1 MCFICNL
8 QSLISAI
15 GCCNVYHPSHRHF
28 PNSCP
33 LCTLF
38 LLYSLYWLY
47 QWFPS
52 SWLCFLMLCYKL
64 PYKGYRLCWL
74 VLAAYICGWDW
85 HELECIH
92 LCDSFSL
99 AQSMPSIPWVTLC
112 CKKVTKLWKYLYSL
126 SWIFCPHLHGSWVAH
141 EWSITCPVTT
151 LQTLIMSYRHVGPS
165 LVLFLAHTH
174 FTFITLGNALST
186 IAHYPNYLIRITL
199 AHSPLPCSYHICY
212 TLCPDLTIYKLCS
225 R

>member
-33 LCTLF
+33 LCTIF

-112 CKKVTKLWKYLYSL
+112 CKKVTNCENICIHSVE
-126 SWIFCPHLHGSWVAH
+126 FFAPTCMDH
-141 EWSITCPVTT
+141 EWPMNDQLHAL
-151 LQTLIMSYRHVGPS
+151 LQHYRLSLCHTDMSDHP
-165 LVLFLAHTH
+165 
-174 FTFITLGNALST
+174 
-186 IAHYPNYLIRITL
+186 
-199 AHSPLPCSYHICY
+199 
-212 TLCPDLTIYKLCS
+212 
-225 R
+225 